1 MNENQIDHDRL
12 FKELLETF
20 FAEFMELF
28 FPEAARAIDLR
39 QIKFLQQE
47 VFTDVTAGEKR
58 KVDILVET
66 RLKGETGL
74 ILVHV
79 EPQAYVQ
86 KNFNERMFI
95 YFSRLYEK
103 FRRKILPVA
112 VFSYDRVRDEPDSFE
127 LGFPFLDVLN
137 FRFYKLELK
146 KLNWREYVQSDN
158 PVAAALLSK
167 MGFKPEEKV
176 KVKLEFMRMLARMK
190 LDPARMEL
198 LAGFFETYLKLN
210 REEEEQ
216 FSRELGRLDSKE
228 VDVIMQIT
236 TSWHEKGRMEGRME
250 GEARGEIKGKVEK
263 AREVICKYLT
273 RRFGGKT
280 TDLQQK
286 VQQIT
291 NLEVLDY
298 VLEELF
304 AANTLE
310 EARVII
316 NDGVGKPS

>member
-28 FPEAARAIDLR
+28 FPEASRAIDLT
-39 QIKFLQQE
+39 QLKFLQQE

-66 RLKGETGL
+66 RLKGAPGL

-86 KNFNERMFI
+86 RNFNERMFI

-112 VFSYDRVRDEPDSFE
+112 VFSYDWVRDEPDSFE
-127 LGFPFLDVLN
+127 LTFPFLDVLN

-146 KLNWREYVQSDN
+146 KLNWREYIQSDN

-176 KVKLEFMRMLARMK
+176 KVKLEFMRMVARMK

-216 FSRELGRLDSKE
+216 YNRELGKLDSKE
-228 VDVIMQIT
+228 VGAIMQIT
-236 TSWHEKGRMEGRME
+236 TSWHEKGRAEGRAE
-250 GEARGEIKGKVEK
+250 GRVERTREI
-263 AREVICKYLT
+263 ICKYLA
-273 RRFGGKT
+273 RKFGKKSA
-280 TDLQQK
+280 DLQQK
-286 VQQIT
+286 VQEMT
-291 NLEVLDY
+291 SLEELDY

-304 AANTLE
+304 AATTLE
-310 EARVII
+310 EARTII
-316 NDGVGKPS
+316 NDGAGKFLSER